1 MGIKINKERETA
13 KLSTSVCSVRTQ
25 DIEIFHG
32 AKDEDN
38 NKNEMQNKYA
48 LPATWR
54 TCLAKVAHKRSY
66 FLDQPKY
73 KIQKKGRK

>member
-1 MGIKINKERETA
+1 M
-13 KLSTSVCSVRTQ
+13 LSTSVSTVRTQ
-25 DIEIFHG
+25 DISEIFYG

-73 KIQKKGRK
+73 EIQTTKKRRK